1 MRVYLV
7 ATCLTITM
15 ILISGCQIDKKTDN
29 TPFALDQM
37 YRHSASYQIMMD
49 IYNHQFSTWPRPSK
63 NYFVP
68 GSFGR
73 THILEWNK
81 ENADTLV
88 LLHGAMGNVMLWGED
103 CIKQLNKTFHLI
115 AIETIGDNVGL
126 SEPKYWPI
134 KRDSLKIWFLELL
147 DSMNIYKVNLS
158 GFSFG
163 EWIALDFASNHPERV
178 NKLMLI
184 GASGFATP
192 KKSFMLKMLYLT
204 LQNSDKSLRKAFSL
218 LHNPKY
224 QPKEDNF
231 VYFKTVFHNCR
242 QVPQYPRRFRPEEL
256 KKIVVPT
263 VVIIGK
269 DECFFNV
276 NKAEKWIKQNI
287 KNSMVIMLEG
297 AGHFIQIE
305 RPATVC
311 SIIDNFNNQKKPLQ

>member
-1 MRVYLV
+1 MRANLV
-7 ATCLTITM
+7 ATCITITM
-15 ILISGCQIDKKTDN
+15 ILIAGCQINKKTDN
-29 TPFALDQM
+29 TPFSMEQM
-37 YRHSASYQIMMD
+37 YRHPASYQIMTDM
-49 IYNHQFSTWPRPSK
+49 YNRQFSTWPSPGKS
-63 NYFVP
+63 YFVS

-73 THILEWNK
+73 THVLEWNK
-81 ENADTLV
+81 ENADTLI

-103 CIKQLNKTFHLI
+103 CIRQLNRNFHLI

-134 KRDSLKIWFLELL
+134 ERDSLKVWFLELL
-147 DSMNIYKVNLS
+147 DSMKIDKVNLS

-163 EWIALDFASNHPERV
+163 EWMALDFASSHPERV

-192 KKSFMLKMLYLT
+192 KKSFMVKMLFLT
-204 LQNSDKSLRKAFSL
+204 LRNSDKSLRKAYSL
-218 LHNPKY
+218 LHNPGY

-242 QVPQYPRRFRPEEL
+242 QATQYPRRFQPEEL
-256 KKIVVPT
+256 AKIVVPT

-276 NKAEKWIKQNI
+276 KEAEKWIQQHVSHSN
-287 KNSMVIMLEG
+287 VIVLEG

-305 RPATVC
+305 RPDTVC
-311 SIIDNFNNQKKPLQ
+311 SIIENFYNRK